1 MENLLSV
8 RENVLSI
15 AKVTKSEEYCI
26 KKRESVISSKIVI
39 NYNILIWFGE
49 YSYLDLTINHS
60 SGTRFVFIMAVLS
73 DLTQLFGFS
82 PAILTMSAMDIDNL
96 DFIDPEVEAHMDEEQ
111 MGEEQDE
118 ITIRGARGGGRRG
131 PDMEWREL
139 DR

>member
-1 MENLLSV
+1 
-8 RENVLSI
+8 
-15 AKVTKSEEYCI
+15 
-26 KKRESVISSKIVI
+26 
-39 NYNILIWFGE
+39 
-49 YSYLDLTINHS
+49 
-60 SGTRFVFIMAVLS
+60 MAVLS
-73 DLTQLFGFS
+73 DLTQLFGGS

>member
-1 MENLLSV
+1 
-8 RENVLSI
+8 
-15 AKVTKSEEYCI
+15 
-26 KKRESVISSKIVI
+26 
-39 NYNILIWFGE
+39 
-49 YSYLDLTINHS
+49 
-60 SGTRFVFIMAVLS
+60 MAVLS

-111 MGEEQDE
+111 IGEEQDE

>member
-1 MENLLSV
+1 
-8 RENVLSI
+8 
-15 AKVTKSEEYCI
+15 
-26 KKRESVISSKIVI
+26 
-39 NYNILIWFGE
+39 
-49 YSYLDLTINHS
+49 
-60 SGTRFVFIMAVLS
+60 MAVLS
-73 DLTQLFGFS
+73 DLTQLFGVS
-82 PAILTMSAMDIDNL
+82 PTILTMSAMNIDNL